1 LIESSSAWKNVYI
14 QNIPKYQ
21 PKEHQ
26 APGIAFQVTSES
38 TGSSHTSAEI
48 SLFFL
53 LMELQLGHLN
63 QSSMSM
69 LSLDFHEFLDEVS
82 ELNILEKNGTGR

>member
-48 SLFFL
+48 SLFFFAHGTTAGSF
-53 LMELQLGHLN
+53 EPIVYVYV
-63 QSSMSM
+63 
-69 LSLDFHEFLDEVS
+69 EFGLP
-82 ELNILEKNGTGR
+82 